1 MFIAGLSCREK
12 PTRFRPDCEYC
23 SLNIPLIT
31 LIILCSRY
39 PEERQK
45 IARPSARHRRPEE
58 RQWGN
63 ESYDGLTI
71 LETFWWNLR
80 RRSVEYK
87 DFPAAKT
94 YVRR

>member
-1 MFIAGLSCREK
+1 MFIAGLSSRVALA
-12 PTRFRPDCEYC
+12 RFRPDREYY
-23 SLNIPLIT
+23 SLNISLIT

-39 PEERQK
+39 PKERQK

-63 ESYDGLTI
+63 ESCDAVTI
-71 LETFWWNLR
+71 LETFWWNLKR
-80 RRSVEYK
+80 CSVKYQN
-87 DFPAAKT
+87 FPAAKT